1 MKPRPKAIGEKV
13 ELLGLFNQVSPEEM
27 ESVRVEVLKH
37 FESAADHNYEETVE
51 AAGGNPAAPTP
62 QRPKWLY
69 ATAIAAAIAIV
80 IFIPTALN
88 HRAPAVFED
97 ASGSRRIAFDEVVR
111 VSDVAG
117 STLVLADSSRVEMR
131 AQAELVLERADDG
144 VRIRLN
150 KGSVIVNAAKQ
161 HGHLYVQTKDVTVSV
176 VGTVFLVNA
185 DDKGSRVAVIE
196 GEVRVQQ
203 GTVEKSLRPGE
214 QLASNPKSEDRKFF
228 LETGWSREAYAY
240 LSKLHES
247 MAQSLAAR
255 QSQSG
260 TTSVSDKPKFEE
272 ASIRLCE
279 KDLPAAEGQGR
290 GGGGSGSFRLSPG
303 RVDAL
308 CMTVP
313 TLINM
318 AHRSL
323 NNNPF
328 AEGTNINLPMN
339 ATFTSPPEDGTRV
352 RGGPDWVRSE
362 KYTVAAVGDST
373 DGPTLQGPMLLDLLG
388 RRFKLKLRVET
399 EEISVYALTI
409 AKGGLKI
416 KPIEIESVKYEELRK
431 LRASLNPGLR
441 GRSQLERDP
450 TYVGLMGCSY
460 PPLGV
465 PNLNAVEYGQFR
477 EALRRDG
484 KPPLCGFSNYGNGPN
499 RVISSGASSISELV
513 DSLKENATRSYL
525 SDTLNGLLVVD
536 KTGLPDTN
544 CLIEIPS
551 AGTRCAPL
559 FNFVMEF
566 AADESFFTRTGAT
579 PQGRGMDF
587 SLPKAPNVF
596 NALEKLGLHLEKSK
610 APREF
615 IVIEH
620 IERLSPN

>member
-1 MKPRPKAIGEKV
+1 
-13 ELLGLFNQVSPEEM
+13 
-27 ESVRVEVLKH
+27 
-37 FESAADHNYEETVE
+37 
-51 AAGGNPAAPTP
+51 
-62 QRPKWLY
+62 
-69 ATAIAAAIAIV
+69 
-80 IFIPTALN
+80 
-88 HRAPAVFED
+88 
-97 ASGSRRIAFDEVVR
+97 
-111 VSDVAG
+111 
-117 STLVLADSSRVEMR
+117 
-131 AQAELVLERADDG
+131 
-144 VRIRLN
+144 
-150 KGSVIVNAAKQ
+150 
-161 HGHLYVQTKDVTVSV
+161 
-176 VGTVFLVNA
+176 VFLVNA
-185 DDKGSRVAVIE
+185 DDKGSRVAVLE

-214 QLASNPKSEDRKFF
+214 QFPFNPNSEDLQFF
-228 LETGWSREAYAY
+228 RETGWSREAYAY

-255 QSQSG
+255 QSAGG
-260 TTSVSDKPKFEE
+260 TVSVSDKPKFEE
-272 ASIRLCE
+272 ASIRPCKE
-279 KDLPAAEGQGR
+279 DFPAAGGR
-290 GGGGSGSFRLSPG
+290 GGGGTGSIRLSPG

-339 ATFTSPPEDGTRV
+339 VTGSFPPEDGTRV

-373 DGPTLQGPMLLDLLG
+373 DGPTLQGPMLLDLLE

-416 KPIEIESVKYEELRK
+416 KPIEIEYVKYEELRK

-484 KPPLCGFSNYGNGPN
+484 KPPLCGFSNYGSGPN
-499 RVISSGASSISELV
+499 RVLSSGASSISELV

-544 CLIEIPS
+544 CLIAIPS
-551 AGTRCAPL
+551 AGTFCAPL
-559 FNFVMEF
+559 FNFVVEY

-587 SLPKAPNVF
+587 SLPKAPTIF